1 MSEPRVWSIV
11 ETSAFDPVARVSPH
25 ERLKDLR
32 EQCPVMRDEPIKT
45 WMLTRYGD
53 VRETVNDRSLW
64 RHWSNAEDGAL
75 LKRIDQGADK
85 PRVESILS
93 MDEPDHSRVRLPLA
107 KAFYARINAMKPQIE
122 AIIDEV
128 IEAAPADKPF
138 DLIGDLAVP
147 IPILVIA
154 AILGVERERFREFR
168 EWSEASILG
177 LNPLRTPEQTQ
188 LMEWGSNNL
197 ADYFAELMAARRVE
211 PKDDLISDL
220 VALQAQGTP
229 LSDEEIRT
237 NLSALLIGGNLTTTD
252 LIGNGVWLLL
262 RHPDQLAK
270 LKADP
275 GLAAA
280 AVEEILRYESPV
292 GITNRVISDTREV
305 GGGARGAPPPGG
317 PPPAPAHPPPPR
329 GGAPPRPPRPPPP
342 PPPRGGPPPPGPPP
356 PGRGGGGPPP
366 PPHQSVITSLH
377 AANRDPEVFEDPDRF
392 DITRKHVPHVAFGG
406 GSHMCI
412 GAPLARIEAKQALAR
427 LFERFPDLKLA
438 GDEPTWRA
446 LPFFRGMEA
455 LIVQG

>member
-1 MSEPRVWSIV
+1 MTESRVWSIV
-11 ETSAFDPVARVSPH
+11 ETTAFDPVARANPH
-25 ERLKDLR
+25 ERLRNLR
-32 EQCPVMRDEPIKT
+32 EQCPVLRDEPVKT
-45 WMLTRYGD
+45 WMLTRYAD

-64 RHWSNAEDGAL
+64 RHWSRSEKGAL
-75 LKRIDQGADK
+75 LRRMDQDPDA
-85 PRVESILS
+85 PRVDSILS

-128 IEAAPADKPF
+128 IEGAPADKPF

-154 AILGVERERFREFR
+154 AILGVERDRFREFR

-177 LNPLRTPEQTQ
+177 LNPLRTPEETER
-188 LMEWGSNNL
+188 MEWGSAKL
-197 ADYFAELMAARRVE
+197 SSYFTELMAARRAAPRE
-211 PKDDLISDL
+211 DLISDL
-220 VALQAQGTP
+220 VALQAEGAP
-229 LSDEEIRT
+229 LSDEEVRT

-262 RHPDQLAK
+262 RHPEQLAA

-292 GITNRVISDTREV
+292 GITNRVISDEREV
-305 GGGARGAPPPGG
+305 GGCPM
-317 PPPAPAHPPPPR
+317 H
-329 GGAPPRPPRPPPP
+329 
-342 PPPRGGPPPPGPPP
+342 
-356 PGRGGGGPPP
+356 
-366 PPHQSVITSLH
+366 PHQSVITSLH

-406 GSHMCI
+406 GGHICI
-412 GAPLARIEAKQALAR
+412 GAPLARIEAKQALVR
-427 LFERFPDLKLA
+427 LFQRFPDLKLA

>member
-11 ETSAFDPVARVSPH
+11 ETSAFDPVARVDPH
-25 ERLKDLR
+25 GRLKDLR

-45 WMLTRYGD
+45 WFLTRYGD
-53 VRETVNDRSLW
+53 VREIVNDRGLW
-64 RHWSNAEDGAL
+64 RHWSLAEDGAL
-75 LKRIDQGADK
+75 LKRIDQDPDK
-85 PRVESILS
+85 PRNESILS

-128 IEAAPADKPF
+128 IDAAPAEAPF

-154 AILGVERERFREFR
+154 AILGVESARFREFR

-188 LMEWGSNNL
+188 RMEWGSNNL
-197 ADYFAELMAARRVE
+197 ADYFAELMAARRVQ
-211 PKDDLISDL
+211 PQDDLISDL
-220 VALQAQGTP
+220 VALQAQGAP
-229 LSDEEIRT
+229 LSDEEVRS

-262 RHPDQLAK
+262 RHPEELAK

-275 GLAAA
+275 GLAGAA
-280 AVEEILRYESPV
+280 IEEILRYESPV
-292 GITNRVISDTREV
+292 GITNRVISDEREV
-305 GGGARGAPPPGG
+305 GGCPM
-317 PPPAPAHPPPPR
+317 HT
-329 GGAPPRPPRPPPP
+329 
-342 PPPRGGPPPPGPPP
+342 
-356 PGRGGGGPPP
+356 
-366 PPHQSVITSLH
+366 HHSVITSLH
-377 AANRDPEVFEDPDRF
+377 AANRDPEVFDDPDRF

-406 GSHMCI
+406 GAHICI
-412 GAPLARIEAKQALAR
+412 GAPLARIEAKQALTR
-427 LFERFPDLKLA
+427 LFERFPDLHLA

>member
-1 MSEPRVWSIV
+1 MSDQQTATQVWNIV
-11 ETSAFDPVARVSPH
+11 QTTAFDPDARTDPH
-25 ERLKDLR
+25 GRLKDLR
-32 EQCPVMRDEPIKT
+32 EACPVMRDEPVKT
-45 WMLTRYGD
+45 WFLTRYAD

-64 RHWSNAEDGAL
+64 RHWSRAEPGAL
-75 LKRIDQGADK
+75 LRRMDQDPDE
-85 PRVESILS
+85 PRTDSILS

-107 KAFYARINAMKPQIE
+107 KAFYARINAMKPRIE

-128 IEAAPADKPF
+128 IDAAPADAPF
-138 DLIGDLAVP
+138 DLIGEIGIP

-154 AILGVERERFREFR
+154 AILGVEQHRYREFR

-177 LNPLRTPEQTQ
+177 LNPLRTPEETER
-188 LMEWGSNNL
+188 MEWGSGKL
-197 ADYFAELMAARRVE
+197 ADYFTELMQARRAA
-211 PKDDLISDL
+211 PQDDLISDV
-220 VALQAQGTP
+220 VALQAQGAP
-229 LSDEEIRT
+229 LSDEEVRV

-262 RHPDQLAK
+262 RHPAELAK

-275 GLAAA
+275 SLAAA

-292 GITNRVISDTREV
+292 AITNRVVSDERRV
-305 GGGARGAPPPGG
+305 GGCPMHA
-317 PPPAPAHPPPPR
+317 
-329 GGAPPRPPRPPPP
+329 
-342 PPPRGGPPPPGPPP
+342 
-356 PGRGGGGPPP
+356 
-366 PPHQSVITSLH
+366 HQSVITSLH
-377 AANRDPEVFEDPDRF
+377 AANRDPAVFDDPDRF

-438 GDEPTWRA
+438 GPEPTWRA

-455 LIVQG
+455 LIVRG